1 MPNLSRLSAPV
12 LLLAAAS
19 ACSTPATQ
27 PEAAMPSA
35 PAETPVSGFVTDLPA
50 FERFIAG
57 RPTPAQFGA
66 RYPDVVLVLPG
77 QIASKEFRMN
87 HSRYFA
93 QLDGEG
99 RIGGGKFQ

>member
-1 MPNLSRLSAPV
+1 MSSLVRLTAPV
-12 LLLAAAS
+12 LLLATAS
-19 ACSTPATQ
+19 ACSAPPTQ
-27 PEAAMPSA
+27 PEAAMPTA
-35 PAETPVSGFVTDLPA
+35 NEAPVSGFVTDLPA

-87 HSRYFA
+87 NSRYFA

-99 RIGGGKFQ
+99 RISGGRFQ